1 MSEKLPPSAP
11 PPSPLA
17 PSFRAE
23 VERLETIVR
32 SLEDSDLDL
41 DEALALF
48 QEGVARLKAARQLL
62 QDTELTLRQVAEAAD
77 DASRGD
83 DVED

>member
-1 MSEKLPPSAP
+1 MSEKP
-11 PPSPLA
+11 

-32 SLEDSDLDL
+32 SLEDSDVDL

-48 QEGVARLKAARQLL
+48 QEGVERLKAARQLL

>member
-1 MSEKLPPSAP
+1 MSEKLPISP
-11 PPSPLA
+11 PPPA

-48 QEGVARLKAARQLL
+48 QEGVERLKAARQLL

-77 DASRGD
+77 DASSGN

>member
-1 MSEKLPPSAP
+1 MSEKPP
-11 PPSPLA
+11 PPS
-17 PSFRAE
+17 FRTE

-41 DEALALF
+41 DEALTLF
-48 QEGVARLKAARQLL
+48 QEGVERLKAARQLL

-77 DASRGD
+77 DVSRGIA
-83 DVED
+83 ED

>member
-1 MSEKLPPSAP
+1 MSKKPA
-11 PPSPLA
+11 
-17 PSFRAE
+17 SFRTE

-32 SLEDSDLDL
+32 SLEDSDVDL

-48 QEGVARLKAARQLL
+48 HEGVQRLKAARQLL

-77 DASRGD
+77 DASSGD

>member
-1 MSEKLPPSAP
+1 MSEKLRPPS
-11 PPSPLA
+11 

-23 VERLETIVR
+23 IERLETIVR

-62 QDTELTLRQVAEAAD
+62 QDTELTLRQVAAAAD

>member
-1 MSEKLPPSAP
+1 MSEKLPH
-11 PPSPLA
+11 
-17 PSFRAE
+17 PSFRTE

-48 QEGVARLKAARQLL
+48 QEGVERLKAARQLL

-77 DASRGD
+77 DASSGD

>member
-1 MSEKLPPSAP
+1 MSEKLPISPS
-11 PPSPLA
+11 A

-48 QEGVARLKAARQLL
+48 QEGVERLKSARQLL

-77 DASRGD
+77 DASSGNH
-83 DVED
+83 VED

>member
-1 MSEKLPPSAP
+1 MNEKP
-11 PPSPLA
+11 
-17 PSFRAE
+17 PSFRTE

-48 QEGVARLKAARQLL
+48 QEGVERLKAARQLL

-77 DASRGD
+77 DASSGD

>member
-1 MSEKLPPSAP
+1 MSEKRPP
-11 PPSPLA
+11 

-23 VERLETIVR
+23 VERLEAIVR

-41 DEALALF
+41 DEALGLF
-48 QEGVARLKAARQLL
+48 QEGVERLKAARQLL
-62 QDTELTLRQVAEAAD
+62 QDTELTLRQVVDAAD
-77 DASRGD
+77 DASRGN

>member
-1 MSEKLPPSAP
+1 MSEKLPP
-11 PPSPLA
+11 
-17 PSFRAE
+17 PSFRTE

-48 QEGVARLKAARQLL
+48 QEGVERLKAARQLL

-77 DASRGD
+77 DASSGD

>member
-1 MSEKLPPSAP
+1 MSKKLP
-11 PPSPLA
+11 L
-17 PSFRAE
+17 PSFRTE

-32 SLEDSDLDL
+32 SLEDSDVDL

-48 QEGVARLKAARQLL
+48 QEGVERLKAARQLL

-77 DASRGD
+77 DASSGD

>member
-1 MSEKLPPSAP
+1 MSEKLPP
-11 PPSPLA
+11 
-17 PSFRAE
+17 PSFRTE

-32 SLEDSDLDL
+32 SLEDSDVDL

-48 QEGVARLKAARQLL
+48 QEGVERLKAARQLL

-77 DASRGD
+77 DASSGD

>member
-1 MSEKLPPSAP
+1 MSEKLA
-11 PPSPLA
+11 
-17 PSFRAE
+17 SFRAE

-32 SLEDSDLDL
+32 SLEDSDVDL
-41 DEALALF
+41 DEALTLF
-48 QEGVARLKAARQLL
+48 QEGVQRLKAARQLL
-62 QDTELTLRQVAEAAD
+62 QDTEITLRQVVEAAE